1 MGESHRRVATP
12 DTVERMPADLQL
24 LIPPSEGK
32 APDGEVGH
40 GTDAF
45 AGVLGDHRAAVIR
58 RLAAVAATLD
68 AQSGKKLFGAT
79 GFLLQRAMD
88 CAEELAAGD
97 ALVLPAWQR
106 YTGVVWT
113 ALDPASL
120 DDEQRSALL
129 IPSAIYGLNRGT
141 DEIADYRLTL
151 GARLDGV
158 GNLAAS
164 WRRLVTEVVEEEL
177 QHATVVDLL
186 PSEHRGALDVRRL
199 EQAGEYIT
207 VDFVRADGHGA
218 AGHAAKA
225 IKGTFARMLLEKGLS
240 GARRFR
246 SDGWRSMVRGNTI
259 TVIAP

>member
-1 MGESHRRVATP
+1 
-12 DTVERMPADLQL
+12 MPGDLQL

-32 APDGEVGH
+32 AADGEVGH

-45 AGVLGDHRAAVIR
+45 ADVLGEHRAVVIR
-58 RLAAVAATLD
+58 RLATVAATLD

-88 CAEELAAGD
+88 CAEELASGD

-113 ALDPASL
+113 ALDPATL
-120 DDEQRSALL
+120 DEEQRASLL
-129 IPSAIYGLNRGT
+129 IPSAIYGLNRGI

-151 GARLDGV
+151 GARLDGL

-164 WRRLVTEVVEEEL
+164 WRRLVTDVVEAEL
-177 QHATVVDLL
+177 ARSTVIDLL

-199 EQAGEYIT
+199 EQAGEYIH

-225 IKGTFARMLLEKGLS
+225 IKGTFARMLLEQGLS

-246 SDGWRSMVRGNTI
+246 SNGWRSVVRGTTI